1 MTNEIET
8 QVDLFETEDQDDKSL
23 SNCDDLSGVSITSSA
38 DLNEENEENRNEEL
52 PPEFY
57 NQINENLQI
66 NENKQDDD
74 LIEFISKARDQGYNC
89 LDLSK
94 KNITQF
100 PDILLE
106 FPSLDYLYLEG
117 NHLKELPNDLFLQ
130 LPNLKWIDLRNNQ
143 LTHIP
148 TNGLA
153 RHSSLRYLLIG
164 GNLIRTLPLELGKVK
179 NLSTLNLDGNPLEY
193 PPADIVK
200 QGIKIIQHYLRDEYI
215 RHSKSTQEQFDSEDE
230 SYPNEQDIVPD
241 VWASDDDD
249 DDGKNNQRRK
259 TRKTKLIS
267 KQNNQLTKTISD
279 DPVGDVYAARALEE
293 QRLRQLKHR
302 NIKIT
307 EELEKVKSR
316 EFLDEWKDDYRSS
329 QQQLRRKRL
338 VKGKDYPEAVVQA
351 PFGIDP
357 NYIQVMNKDQQ
368 EMVERAVKYESR
380 RHRSPE
386 SAMQEEE
393 NRRTRDR
400 QLQARIREITSK
412 IVTRRNQ
419 PRGNASEEKHQAE
432 LELHELRKLQ
442 NEVRQRRIQI
452 NTRFKAYTGDV
463 KARKKL

>member
-1 MTNEIET
+1 MTNDIET
-8 QVDLFETEDQDDKSL
+8 QADLFEFDDEDVL
-23 SNCDDLSGVSITSSA
+23 SATSSA
-38 DLNEENEENRNEEL
+38 DLNDEVPHEDL
-52 PPEFY
+52 PPELY
-57 NQINENLQI
+57 NQINECLQI
-66 NENKQDDD
+66 EENKQDDE
-74 LIEFISKARDQGYNC
+74 LTEFITKAREQGCNC

-94 KNITQF
+94 RSIAQF
-100 PDILLE
+100 PVVLLE
-106 FPSLDYLYLEG
+106 YPSLDYLYLEG
-117 NHLKELPNDLFLQ
+117 NQLTELPDDLFLS

-148 TNGLA
+148 SNGLTK
-153 RHSSLRYLLIG
+153 HPSLRYLLIG
-164 GNLIRTLPLELGKVK
+164 GNFIRELPIELGKVK
-179 NLSTLNLDGNPLEY
+179 HLSTLNLDGNPLEY

-200 QGIKIIQHYLRDEYI
+200 QGIKAIQQYLRDEYV
-215 RHSKSTQEQFDSEDE
+215 RQDTFDSEDE
-230 SYPNEQDIVPD
+230 NDHEEQQQQQQQFDIVPD
-241 VWASDDDD
+241 VWASEDD
-249 DDGKNNQRRK
+249 DDGKDNQRQK
-259 TRKTKLIS
+259 ARKTKIIS
-267 KQNNQLTKTISD
+267 KQNNQVTKTVSA

-293 QRLRQLKHR
+293 QRLRRLKHR
-302 NIKIT
+302 NIKIN
-307 EELEKVKSR
+307 EELEKVKSK
-316 EFLDEWKDDYRSS
+316 EYLDEWKEDYRSS

-338 VKGKDYPEAVVQA
+338 VKGRDYPEAVVQA

-400 QLQARIREITSK
+400 QLQARIREITGK
-412 IVTRRNQ
+412 IRERRNRA
-419 PRGNASEEKHQAE
+419 PGNASEDKHQAE

>member
-1 MTNEIET
+1 MTNDIET
-8 QVDLFETEDQDDKSL
+8 QADLFEFDDEDVL
-23 SNCDDLSGVSITSSA
+23 SATSSA
-38 DLNEENEENRNEEL
+38 DLNDEVPHEDL
-52 PPEFY
+52 PPELY
-57 NQINENLQI
+57 NQINECLQI
-66 NENKQDDD
+66 EENKQDDE
-74 LIEFISKARDQGYNC
+74 LTEFITKAREQDCNC

-94 KNITQF
+94 RNIAQF
-100 PDILLE
+100 PVVLLE
-106 FPSLDYLYLEG
+106 YPSLDYLYLEG
-117 NHLKELPNDLFLQ
+117 NQLTELPDDLFLC

-148 TNGLA
+148 SNGLA
-153 RHSSLRYLLIG
+153 KHPSLRYLLIG
-164 GNLIRTLPLELGKVK
+164 GNFIRELPIELGKVK
-179 NLSTLNLDGNPLEY
+179 HLSTLNLDGNPLEY

-200 QGIKIIQHYLRDEYI
+200 QGIKAIQQYLRDEYV
-215 RHSKSTQEQFDSEDE
+215 RQETLDSEDE
-230 SYPNEQDIVPD
+230 NDHEEQQQVDIVPD

-249 DDGKNNQRRK
+249 GKDNQRRK
-259 TRKTKLIS
+259 ARFLSALGFEKFIDLTKTKIIP
-267 KQNNQLTKTISD
+267 KQNNQVTKTVSA

-293 QRLRQLKHR
+293 QRLRRLKHR
-302 NIKIT
+302 NIKIN
-307 EELEKVKSR
+307 EELEKVKSK
-316 EFLDEWKDDYRSS
+316 EYLDEWKEDYRSS

-338 VKGKDYPEAVVQA
+338 VKGRDYPEAVVQA

-400 QLQARIREITSK
+400 QLQARIREITGK
-412 IVTRRNQ
+412 IRERRNRA
-419 PRGNASEEKHQAE
+419 PGNASEDKHQAE
-432 LELHELRKLQ
+432 LDLHELRKLQ